1 MFPAVDY
8 PDEAAAAR
16 VRAALGESVRGRSMG
31 RLADVAA
38 WIASCQGVTVPSPF
52 TRSRAIIIAGN
63 HAIAERGIS
72 AYRPEAT
79 AVQVNELRAGGGPA
93 HTAARL
99 ANCTLRLVDDF
110 ADTPHGAIDIEDA
123 MSPET
128 YEHALALGIEIANQE
143 VDAGADL
150 IVPGDLGVGNTTV
163 SAAIFGTLTR
173 TEPVVAV
180 GRGSGINDETWK
192 VKVAAVRDAMFR
204 ARSFANDVPRVL
216 QAISAPDFVAIAA
229 LIAQAAVRRTPVL
242 IDGAYVTV
250 AAYVAE
256 KLAPGTRNWLIA
268 GQLSP
273 EPAHAACAQALGL
286 TPVMALDLSTGQGV
300 GALLALPLINSAAE
314 LAGEELGNSV
324 DGPERRLGG

>member
-1 MFPAVDY
+1 MFDAVDY
-8 PDEAAAAR
+8 PDEAVAAR
-16 VRAALGESVRGRSMG
+16 VRAALGESVRGRSLG

-38 WIASCQGVTVPSPF
+38 WVASCQGATVPSPF
-52 TRSRAIIIAGN
+52 TRSRAIVVAGN
-63 HAIAERGIS
+63 HAIAGRGIS
-72 AYRPEAT
+72 AYQPEAT
-79 AVQVNELRAGGGPA
+79 AVQIEELRAGGGPA

-99 ANCTLRLVDDF
+99 AGCTLRLVDDF
-110 ADTPHGAIDIEDA
+110 ADTPHGAIDVEDA
-123 MSPET
+123 MSPQM
-128 YEHALALGIEIANQE
+128 YERALALGVEIANQE
-143 VDAGADL
+143 VDAGTDL

-163 SAAIFGTLTR
+163 ASAVFGTLTR

-216 QAISAPDFVAIAA
+216 QAISAPDFVVLAT

-242 IDGAYVTV
+242 VDGAYATV

-256 KLAPGTRNWLIA
+256 KLAPGTKNWLIA

-273 EPAHAACAQALGL
+273 EPAHAGCAQALGL
-286 TPVMALDLSTGQGV
+286 TPVMALDMSTGQGV
-300 GALLALPLINSAAE
+300 GALLALPLINAAAE
-314 LAGEELGNSV
+314 LAGEELGAYAN
-324 DGPERRLGG
+324 DPER